1 MLLINRLVT
10 IVCFLL
16 IAMPSVVFSSIN
28 DPTKPIFSETSSER
42 VITAPVIKE
51 TKVALLQSIFYG
63 VKNKTAVINGKIVK
77 EGESTDDLL
86 LKKIQQRHVILEYKK
101 KTIKLYISKKIYI
114 DKATGEI
121 SEE

>member
-1 MLLINRLVT
+1 MPLINRLITTLCFFLMT
-10 IVCFLL
+10 IPS
-16 IAMPSVVFSSIN
+16 IAFSSMN
-28 DPTKPIFSETSSER
+28 DPTKPIFSENSNER
-42 VITAPVIKE
+42 IITNPVIKE

-77 EGESTDDLL
+77 EGESADDML
-86 LKKIQQRHVILEYKK
+86 LKTIQQRHVLLEYKK
-101 KTIKLYISKKIYI
+101 KIIKLYISKKIYI